1 MDNTDNFLVAHTH
14 GAHTTCCTAHRPIK
28 AFGKK
33 KEKAIVMV
41 WMYKV
46 QQRIPL
52 VSHENQIRN
61 RLKRHLSL
69 WFFAVV
75 YDSFC
80 GPGI

>member
-1 MDNTDNFLVAHTH
+1 MVHIPHVAPP
-14 GAHTTCCTAHRPIK
+14 TAQLKHLE
-28 AFGKK
+28 KK

-75 YDSFC
+75 YDSVC

>member
-1 MDNTDNFLVAHTH
+1 
-14 GAHTTCCTAHRPIK
+14 
-28 AFGKK
+28 
-33 KEKAIVMV
+33 MV

-75 YDSFC
+75 YDSVC